1 MGKGTPSH
9 LADSNKTMQ
18 PVRVQAPRRAQSSS
32 PSQGPHPGVMRSPGV
47 APRLAAPRENKEV
60 MVVWSYPGVTGT
72 PLEAALAAQAEVFCG
87 HAAVEAAAQP
97 GRKPSAAYFSKHG
110 GTWMYGCV

>member
-1 MGKGTPSH
+1 ME
-9 LADSNKTMQ
+9 
-18 PVRVQAPRRAQSSS
+18 
-32 PSQGPHPGVMRSPGV
+32 GV
-47 APRLAAPRENKEV
+47 AIVESDVNKEV

-72 PLEAALAAQAEVFCG
+72 PLEAAMAAQAEVFCG

-110 GTWMYGCV
+110 GTWMYGCVERATCALVSPPLDPVD